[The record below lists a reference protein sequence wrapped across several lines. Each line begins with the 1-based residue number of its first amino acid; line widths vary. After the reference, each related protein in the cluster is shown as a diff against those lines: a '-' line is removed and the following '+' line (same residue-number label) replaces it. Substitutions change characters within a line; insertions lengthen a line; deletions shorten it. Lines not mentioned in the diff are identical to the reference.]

1 VTESVTES
9 ATESATESVKQETT
23 ATQPGTGI
31 RAHHET
37 VVLAFATATVT
48 ANNSHR
54 GPEPGIV
61 RLDPLCR
68 HVAVV
73 LIFSGRAVVRSR
85 PRDVRRRHA
94 GANADRRLRAMA
106 IRIGNRS
113 K

>member
-1 VTESVTES
+1 MTES
-9 ATESATESVKQETT
+9 AIGSATESVKLETT

-31 RAHHET
+31 YAHHEI
-37 VVLAFATATVT
+37 VVLTSATAT
-48 ANNSHR
+48 ASNSHR
-54 GPEPGIV
+54 GPEPEIV
-61 RLDPLCR
+61 RLGPLCP

-94 GANADRRLRAMA
+94 DANADRRLRAMA

>member
-1 VTESVTES
+1 MTES
-9 ATESATESVKQETT
+9 AIGSATESVKLETT

-31 RAHHET
+31 YAHHEI
-37 VVLAFATATVT
+37 VVLTSATAT
-48 ANNSHR
+48 ASHR

-61 RLDPLCR
+61 RLGPLCP

-85 PRDVRRRHA
+85 PRDVRHRHA
-94 GANADRRLRAMA
+94 DANADRRLRAMA